1 MRNSNYLTFTLCIAI
16 GTLLLCCQPPGPVE
30 KEVEPP
36 SERDGVFVHISHG
49 TSDPHRVLMGLRM
62 ADVMS
67 SDKDV
72 LVYFDIKGVEVV
84 LKSTQE
90 IVQEPFESA
99 RTQLQN
105 LLDKGVSI
113 YVCPSC
119 LAAAEATSDQV
130 IEGVQIAN
138 KDAFFEF
145 TKGRIL
151 TLDY

>member
-1 MRNSNYLTFTLCIAI
+1 MKNSSHLTSTLCIAL
-16 GTLLLCCQPPGPVE
+16 GMLLLCCQPPAQVE
-30 KEVEPP
+30 EEVEAPP
-36 SERDGVFVHISHG
+36 ERDGVFVHISHG
-49 TSDPHRVLMGLRM
+49 TNAPHRVLMGLRM

-67 SDKDV
+67 SDKDI
-72 LVYFDIKGVEVV
+72 LVYFDVKGVEVV

-99 RTQLQN
+99 RTQLLA

-119 LAAAEATSDQV
+119 LAAAGATSEQV

-138 KDAFFEF
+138 KDAFFDF